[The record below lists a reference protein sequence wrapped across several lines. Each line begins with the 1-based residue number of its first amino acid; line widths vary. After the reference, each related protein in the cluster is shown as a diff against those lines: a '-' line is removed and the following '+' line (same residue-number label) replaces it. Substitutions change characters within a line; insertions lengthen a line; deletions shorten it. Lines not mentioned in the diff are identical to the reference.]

1 MRRVAFILAPLALV
15 AALFV
20 ALALAAD
27 RPGDCPSVK
36 HHRSQVRSIQAH
48 GLGHGLSCAQ
58 IRAALVVWIDGK
70 FPDQAAG
77 WHFAYRADCSCHVAN
92 RRLPDGRY
100 QRFVFN

>member
-1 MRRVAFILAPLALV
+1 MRRVAVVVAPLVLV

-27 RPGDCPSVK
+27 APGDCPSFK
-36 HHRSQVRSIQAH
+36 HHRRPVGAIQAH

-58 IRAALVVWIDGK
+58 IRAALNAWIDGT
-70 FPDQAAG
+70 FPARAAG
-77 WHFAYRADCSCHVAN
+77 WRFDYRADCSCHVAN
-92 RRLPDGRY
+92 RRLPDGRG